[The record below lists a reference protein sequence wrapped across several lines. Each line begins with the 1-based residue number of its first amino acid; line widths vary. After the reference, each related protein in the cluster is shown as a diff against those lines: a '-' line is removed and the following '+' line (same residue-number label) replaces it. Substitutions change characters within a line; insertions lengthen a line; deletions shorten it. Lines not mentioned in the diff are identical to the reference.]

1 MCINASN
8 FFTRSRPIWETRGS
22 LTLPALRALPRISG
36 SDPGG
41 SEVRTPLQGGQICGR
56 AAPPAPAPTASTA
69 GIGIGPAMD
78 TELRGNL
85 QPSLAFIY
93 VFYFTV
99 PGVYL
104 VLQFPRGQFTAPK
117 RSSRFELNTANKI
130 STTLITPC
138 MNISFT

>member
-22 LTLPALRALPRISG
+22 LALPALRALPRISG

-41 SEVRTPLQGGQICGR
+41 SEVRTPLRGGQICGR

-69 GIGIGPAMD
+69 GIGIGLAMD

-93 VFYFTV
+93 VFILRSLGSTWCFSSLGDNLL
-99 PGVYL
+99 P
-104 VLQFPRGQFTAPK
+104 PNDAPDL
-117 RSSRFELNTANKI
+117 S
-130 STTLITPC
+130 
-138 MNISFT
+138 